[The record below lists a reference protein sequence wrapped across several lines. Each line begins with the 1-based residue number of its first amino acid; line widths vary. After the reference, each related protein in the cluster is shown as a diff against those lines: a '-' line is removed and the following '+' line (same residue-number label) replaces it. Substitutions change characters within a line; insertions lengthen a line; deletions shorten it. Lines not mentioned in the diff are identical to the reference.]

1 MDISRYQ
8 LDSYRNEYE
17 RIRKEIPAVKQRK
30 QDARAEGDLRENTE
44 YDIASSEY
52 EQLMRRMSQ
61 LEEIISSANVIDA
74 DAGTR
79 IGLGSFVRI
88 KCLTLPDNKE
98 RVLRVDANGDP
109 VSDKNNQ
116 VLGIKSPLGRKVF
129 NGVSGD
135 YKIQAP
141 AGELVYHVEKITLE
155 EVKKF
160 YEGCVEGQ

>member
-1 MDISRYQ
+1 
-8 LDSYRNEYE
+8 
-17 RIRKEIPAVKQRK
+17 
-30 QDARAEGDLRENTE
+30 
-44 YDIASSEY
+44 
-52 EQLMRRMSQ
+52 MSQ

-116 VLGIKSPLGRKVF
+116 VLGIKSPLGRKRYSTAYQ
-129 NGVSGD
+129 GI
-135 YKIQAP
+135 YKD
-141 AGELVYHVEKITLE
+141 TNSRR
-155 EVKKF
+155 
-160 YEGCVEGQ
+160 